1 MIKVCRV
8 CKIQFNTEQ
17 ELTICDDCTKSIVL
31 AISKDEESIVNLGK
45 RLFGLSAQTFGIGG
59 TGTVADFF
67 RREIN
72 QVSK

>member
-17 ELTICDDCTKSIVL
+17 ELTVCEDCVKAIVV
-31 AISKDEESIVNLGK
+31 AMSKDEESMVNLGHK
-45 RLFGLSAQTFGIGG
+45 MFGLPAQTFGIGG
-59 TGTVADFF
+59 TGSVADFF